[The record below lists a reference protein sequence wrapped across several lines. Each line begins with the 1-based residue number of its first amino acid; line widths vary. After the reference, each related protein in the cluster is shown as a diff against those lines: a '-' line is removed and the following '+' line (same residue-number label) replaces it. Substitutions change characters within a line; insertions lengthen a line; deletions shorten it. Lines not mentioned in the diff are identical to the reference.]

1 MKISPGWAGLFGCPP
16 GFGTRGVIVP
26 RSGSPSNKWIEGVTV
41 WTEEVFSRPFRKLD
55 LLVEALTHT
64 SYANEAQG
72 RFPSNQ
78 RLEFLGDSVLS
89 LSVSAHL
96 FQQFPDM
103 PEGDLTRLR
112 AVLVSE
118 PTLARV
124 ARAIG
129 LGARL
134 RLGRGEE
141 ASDGGERDS
150 VLADAFEAVV
160 GALYLDQGPDVAAQ
174 WVLDRL
180 GPELLA
186 LDRDPVDHKT
196 RLQETLQA
204 TTGQAARYQLLAEDG
219 PDHRKVFTVA
229 AFSGERELGRGS
241 GRSKKEAEQEAA
253 RQALGTL
260 EREGMK

>member
-1 MKISPGWAGLFGCPP
+1 LSSRTKEIDLWA
-16 GFGTRGVIVP
+16 
-26 RSGSPSNKWIEGVTV
+26 
-41 WTEEVFSRPFRKLD
+41 EEVFSRPFDNRD

-72 RFPSNQ
+72 RVRTNQ

-89 LSVSAHL
+89 LSVSSRL
-96 FQQFPDM
+96 FQQFPDR

-112 AVLVSE
+112 AALVSE
-118 PTLARV
+118 PALAR
-124 ARAIG
+124 AAGIIG
-129 LGARL
+129 LGTRL

-141 ASDGGERDS
+141 ASGGRERDS

-160 GALYLDQGPDVAAQ
+160 GALYLDQGLDVAAQ

-186 LDRDPVDHKT
+186 LDRDSVDHKT
-196 RLQETLQA
+196 RLQEILQA

-229 AFSGERELGRGS
+229 ALSGERELGRGS

-260 EREGMK
+260 ERGGLN

>member
-1 MKISPGWAGLFGCPP
+1 MKELDEWAQAVFAQP
-16 GFGTRGVIVP
+16 F
-26 RSGSPSNKWIEGVTV
+26 SNRT
-41 WTEEVFSRPFRKLD
+41 

-72 RFPSNQ
+72 RVSSNQ

-89 LSVSAHL
+89 LSVSAEL
-96 FQQFPDM
+96 FRKFPDM

-112 AVLVSE
+112 AALVSE
-118 PTLARV
+118 PTLAKV
-124 ARAIG
+124 ARTIG

-141 ASDGGERDS
+141 ASGGRDRDS
-150 VLADAFEAVV
+150 ALADALEAVV
-160 GALYLDQGPDVAAQ
+160 GALYLDQGLDVAGA
-174 WVLDRL
+174 WVLGRL
-180 GPELLA
+180 DPEMA
-186 LDRDPVDHKT
+186 TLDLDLVDHKT
-196 RLQETLQA
+196 RLQEILQA

-229 AFSGERELGRGS
+229 ALGGERELGRGT

-253 RQALGTL
+253 RQALVTL
-260 EREGMK
+260 EREGLK